1 MRAKLLVGLVAAVM
15 VAGASGPALS
25 LTPANC
31 SKGERTARQCKERD
45 CRGLFEANLAACS
58 ELPANKACPEM
69 AKSQKRRCDQYC
81 DDNYSDAVTDCPE
94 K

>member
-1 MRAKLLVGLVAAVM
+1 MKAKLLVGVIAAVM
-15 VAGASGPALS
+15 IAAAGPVRS

-31 SKGERTARQCKERD
+31 SKGERTARECKERD
-45 CRGLFEANLAACS
+45 CQRLFEANLAACS

-69 AKSQKRRCDQYC
+69 AKSQKSRCDQFC
-81 DDNYSDAVTDCPE
+81 DANYSGTGCPE